1 MQSSLN
7 SSEGYNKILYPLV
20 TSLFFAGSFVAAKYA
35 VLELEPFTTT
45 LLRYIVA
52 LIFLTILIS
61 NYKFASLS
69 IAKADLIPLT
79 LLGLF
84 GIVGYHYF
92 FFVSLRFTEVTN
104 TAIINALNPIA
115 TGFAAKFLI
124 NEQLSRRNY
133 LGVTVAFAG
142 LIFLIAKGNVSN
154 ILRLQFNHG
163 DLLMLL
169 AVSSW
174 VAYSLLI
181 KNLLKKHSSF
191 ILTYYANLFGV
202 ILLVPLTLSEGFVQQ
217 IQTISPSVILAILYM
232 GIFASGIGY
241 LFYNLSIKEIGATK
255 TASFVYSMVPIFV
268 AVLALLFFNESI
280 TGMMVLSAGLIIFG
294 LYFMIHKENKLH

>member
-1 MQSSLN
+1 MK
-7 SSEGYNKILYPLV
+7 SSEGYKKTLYPLV
-20 TSLFFAGSFVAAKYA
+20 SSLFFAGSFVAAKYA

-52 LIFLTILIS
+52 LIFLTALIS
-61 NYKFASLS
+61 NHKLASLS
-69 IAKADLIPLT
+69 IVKANLIPLI
-79 LLGLF
+79 LLVLF

-115 TGFAAKFLI
+115 TVFAAKFLI

-142 LIFLIAKGNVSN
+142 VICLIAKGNVSN

-181 KNLLKKHSSF
+181 RNLLKTLTSF
-191 ILTYYANLFGV
+191 TLTYYATLFGV
-202 ILLVPLTLSEGFVQQ
+202 ILLVPFALNEGFVQQ
-217 IQTISPSVILAILYM
+217 IQTISPAVILAILYM

-241 LFYNLSIKEIGATK
+241 LFYNSSIEEIGATQ
-255 TASFVYSMVPIFV
+255 TASFVYSLVPIFV
-268 AVLALLFFNESI
+268 AILALLFFNESI
-280 TGMMVLSAGLIIFG
+280 TAMMVLSAGFIVFG
-294 LYFMIHKENKLH
+294 LYFMIHKRK

>member
-1 MQSSLN
+1 MRGVASPQQ
-7 SSEGYNKILYPLV
+7 ILYPLV

-35 VLELEPFTTT
+35 VLELEPFTTA
-45 LLRYIVA
+45 LFRYIVA
-52 LIFLTILIS
+52 LIVLTTLIS
-61 NYKFASLS
+61 NHKFASLS
-69 IAKADLIPLT
+69 IAKADLIPLI

-115 TGFAAKFLI
+115 TGFAGKLLI
-124 NEQLSRRNY
+124 NERLSRRNY
-133 LGVTVAFAG
+133 LGITIAFAG
-142 LIFLIAKGNVSN
+142 VIFLIAKGNVSN

-181 KNLLKKHSSF
+181 KSLLKKHTSF
-191 ILTYYANLFGV
+191 TLTYYATLFGV

-217 IQTISPSVILAILYM
+217 IQTISPSVILSILYM

-255 TASFVYSMVPIFV
+255 TASFVYSLVPIFV

-280 TGMMVLSAGLIIFG
+280 TGMMGLSAGLILFG
-294 LYFMIHKENKLH
+294 LYFMIHKRK